1 LHRFVTFGLPAVM
14 LVAVGGCAPS
24 YSPNTYNS
32 TAVQQ
37 ANKVDQ
43 GVIVGVRQVGV
54 SAAGTTGA
62 VAGGA
67 TGGILGSQIPGSSF
81 GTAVGTVG
89 GTLIGG
95 LVGTAAE
102 HTVDDTTAYEYI
114 VRKSD
119 NTMISVAQKDKT
131 PMALG
136 QHVLVISGNQ
146 ARIVPDYTVAAG
158 ATKQTPT
165 PMPAALP
172 DVLHPEEAN
181 AALPVP
187 APSAAPAPP
196 GGVPTP
202 SGAAPTPSGAAPTPG
217 AAPAPSPE
225 PTPTSAEAP
234 APAGVTEAPL
244 PAPTQAAPATHPTP

>member
-1 LHRFVTFGLPAVM
+1 LHRFVTFGLPAVV

-131 PMALG
+131 PMAVG
-136 QHVLVISGNQ
+136 QHVLVIAGNQ
-146 ARIVPDYTVAAG
+146 ARIVPDYTVAVD
-158 ATKQTPT
+158 ATKQTPA
-165 PMPAALP
+165 PMPATLP
-172 DVLHPEEAN
+172 DVLHSEDAN
-181 AALPVP
+181 AVLPVP
-187 APSAAPAPP
+187 AS
-196 GGVPTP
+196 
-202 SGAAPTPSGAAPTPG
+202 G
-217 AAPAPSPE
+217 AAPAPGGTPTPGVAPAASPQ
-225 PTPTSAEAP
+225 PSPTSAEAP

-244 PAPTQAAPATHPTP
+244 PAPAPTTPAKPPTP

>member
-1 LHRFVTFGLPAVM
+1 LHRFVTFGLPAVV

-131 PMALG
+131 PMAVG
-136 QHVLVISGNQ
+136 QHVLVIAGNQ
-146 ARIVPDYTVAAG
+146 ARIVPDYTVAVD
-158 ATKQTPT
+158 ATKQTPA
-165 PMPAALP
+165 PMPATLP
-172 DVLHPEEAN
+172 DVLHPEDAN
-181 AALPVP
+181 AVLPVP
-187 APSAAPAPP
+187 AS
-196 GGVPTP
+196 
-202 SGAAPTPSGAAPTPG
+202 G
-217 AAPAPSPE
+217 AAPAPGGTPTPGVAPTASPQ
-225 PTPTSAEAP
+225 PSPTSAEAP

-244 PAPTQAAPATHPTP
+244 PAPAPTTPAKPPTP

>member
-1 LHRFVTFGLPAVM
+1 M

-37 ANKVDQ
+37 ANKVDP

-62 VAGGA
+62 VAGAA
-67 TGGILGSQIPGSSF
+67 TGGILGSQVPGSSF

-89 GTLIGG
+89 GTLLGG

-119 NTMISVAQKDKT
+119 NTLVSVAQKDKT
-131 PMALG
+131 PLAVG

-146 ARIVPDYTVAAG
+146 ARIVPDYTVAVDS
-158 ATKQTPT
+158 TKQTPT

-172 DVLHPEEAN
+172 DVLHPGDAN
-181 AALPVP
+181 AALAVP
-187 APSAAPAPP
+187 ASA
-196 GGVPTP
+196 
-202 SGAAPTPSGAAPTPG
+202 AAPTPSGAAATPPG
-217 AAPAPSPE
+217 AAPAPSPQ
-225 PTPTSAEAP
+225 PTPASATPP
-234 APAGVTEAPL
+234 APAGVTAAPL
-244 PAPTQAAPATHPTP
+244 PTAAPSTAEKAPTTTEKSPTTPATSPTP

>member
-1 LHRFVTFGLPAVM
+1 LHRFVTFGLPAVV

-131 PMALG
+131 PMAVG
-136 QHVLVISGNQ
+136 QHVLVIAGNQ
-146 ARIVPDYTVAAG
+146 ARIVPDYTVAVD
-158 ATKQTPT
+158 ATKQTPA
-165 PMPAALP
+165 PMPATLP
-172 DVLHPEEAN
+172 DVLHPEDAN
-181 AALPVP
+181 AVLPVP
-187 APSAAPAPP
+187 AS
-196 GGVPTP
+196 
-202 SGAAPTPSGAAPTPG
+202 G
-217 AAPAPSPE
+217 AAPAPGGTPTPGVAPAASPQ
-225 PTPTSAEAP
+225 PSPTSAEAP

-244 PAPTQAAPATHPTP
+244 PAPAPTTPAKPPTP